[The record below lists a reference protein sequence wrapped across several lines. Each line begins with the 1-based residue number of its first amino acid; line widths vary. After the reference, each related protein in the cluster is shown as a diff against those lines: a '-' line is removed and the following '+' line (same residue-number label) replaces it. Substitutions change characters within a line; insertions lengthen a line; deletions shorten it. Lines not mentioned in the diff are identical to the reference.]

1 LGANA
6 LNKRFSSLLILLTS
20 LYVGF
25 IIRAQAPPSSSA
37 PELTKQAEES
47 YRTGKLDAAIRLY
60 QSALQV
66 DPASDVA
73 YAGLVRA
80 YLKQEQVQNAFDAAT
95 KGLAQAPDSALTHAA
110 MGEVYFRRAQ
120 MGESEQEFLKSVNRS
135 NPAARGFL
143 GLSRLYDAYSLHAKA
158 RAMLEKAHSLDPSD
172 PDISRRWMRTLSRTE
187 RIKWLEAYLAAP
199 SEADDQD
206 TRESYK
212 NYLDILKEREAR
224 PDLTCKLVSNV
235 SSTET
240 SLKPM
245 LTGPTRL
252 HGFGL
257 EVKVNGHS
265 SRLLLDTGASGLLIN
280 RKLAQK
286 ANVQPLITSKVGG
299 IGDQGAT
306 SSYIGYAESIKV
318 GELEFHNC
326 LVEVSDKRSVLG
338 DDGLIGAD
346 VFSHYLVTV
355 DLLWQKLR
363 LAPLPTRPGE
373 KEQQASLLTDSDSG
387 SSASE
392 APKPA
397 PDGQAKSADTKTA
410 SSAAPSGPQD
420 RYIAP
425 EMQSY
430 TKIFR
435 FGHELLI
442 PTKVGNAEPKL
453 FLIDTGASMN
463 SISPEAAREVTKVHS
478 DYYTT
483 IQGLSGNVKK
493 VYSADK
499 AVLQFSHF
507 KQENQ
512 DLITFDLSN
521 ISKHTGTEVS
531 GILGFTT
538 LRMLTMTI
546 DYRDGLVDF
555 SYHPAALR

>member
-1 LGANA
+1 LKKSFATLA
-6 LNKRFSSLLILLTS
+6 ILLIS
-20 LYVGF
+20 LWL
-25 IIRAQAPPSSSA
+25 PSMGGAIQGSTASSA
-37 PELTKQAEES
+37 PELARQALAS
-47 YRTGKLDAAIRLY
+47 YRNGKLDAAIKLY
-60 QSALQV
+60 QSALQL

-73 YAGLVRA
+73 YSGLTRA
-80 YLKQEQVQNAFDAAT
+80 YLRQEQVQDAFETAT
-95 KGLAQAPDSALTHAA
+95 KGIAQAPDSALTHAA

-120 MGESEQEFLKSVNRS
+120 MGESEQEFMKAVNRA
-135 NPAARGFL
+135 NPDPRGYL
-143 GLSRLYDAYSLHAKA
+143 GLSRLYNAYSLHAKA
-158 RAMLEKAHSLDPSD
+158 RAMLEKAHALDPSD
-172 PDISRRWMRTLSRTE
+172 PDIARQWMQTLSRAE
-187 RIKWLEAYLAAP
+187 RIKWLETYLATP
-199 SEADDQD
+199 SETDDQEGRD
-206 TRESYK
+206 SDK
-212 NYLDILKEREAR
+212 NYLEILKERQNR

-245 LTGPTRL
+245 LTGPTSL

-257 EVKVNGHS
+257 EVKINGHS

-286 ANVQPLITSKVGG
+286 ANVQRLLSSKMGG
-299 IGDQGAT
+299 IGDQGEM

-318 GELEFHNC
+318 GELEFRNC

-363 LAPLPTRPGE
+363 LSPLPNRPGE
-373 KEQQASLLTDSDSG
+373 KEHEATLVTDSDSG
-387 SSASE
+387 NNGSE
-392 APKPA
+392 ASKPA
-397 PDGQAKSADTKTA
+397 ADGQPKAETKNA
-410 SSAAPSGPQD
+410 NAATPSGPQD

-425 EMQSY
+425 EMRSY

-442 PTKVGNAEPKL
+442 PTKVGKAEPKL
-453 FLIDTGASMN
+453 FLIDTGASFN
-463 SISPEAAREVTKVHS
+463 SIAPEAAREVTKVHS
-478 DYYTT
+478 DYYTS
-483 IQGLSGNVKK
+483 IQGISGNVKK

-512 DLITFDLSN
+512 DLVTFDLSN
-521 ISKHTGTEVS
+521 LSKHTGTEVS

>member
-1 LGANA
+1 MKKFFPAVATL
-6 LNKRFSSLLILLTS
+6 LISLSLLSIAGG
-20 LYVGF
+20 V
-25 IIRAQAPPSSSA
+25 QAPTTSSA
-37 PELTKQAEES
+37 PELVKQALES
-47 YRTGKLDAAIRLY
+47 YRTGKLEASIRLY
-60 QSALQV
+60 QSALQL
-66 DPASDVA
+66 DPASDLA
-73 YAGLVRA
+73 YAGLTRA
-80 YLKQEQVQNAFDAAT
+80 YLKQEQVQNAFETAT
-95 KGLAQAPDSALTHAA
+95 KGLAQAPNSALAHAA
-110 MGEVYFRRAQ
+110 LGEVYFRRAQ
-120 MGESEQEFLKSVNRS
+120 MGESEQEFLKAVNRS
-135 NPAARGFL
+135 NPDPRGYL
-143 GLSRLYDAYSLHAKA
+143 GLSNLYDAYSLHAKA

-172 PDISRRWMRTLSRTE
+172 PDISRDWMHTLNRAE
-187 RIKWLEAYLAAP
+187 RIKWLESYLAAP
-199 SEADDQD
+199 NDADDQE
-206 TRESYK
+206 TRESYT
-212 NYLDILKEREAR
+212 NYLDILKERQAR

-245 LTGPTRL
+245 LTGPTQL

-257 EVKVNGHS
+257 EVKINGHS
-265 SRLLLDTGASGLLIN
+265 SRLLLDTGASGLFIN
-280 RKLAQK
+280 SKLAHK
-286 ANVQPLITSKVGG
+286 ANVQRLLSTKVGG
-299 IGDQGAT
+299 IGDQKET

-373 KEQQASLLTDSDSG
+373 KERQASLLTDSDSG
-387 SSASE
+387 NGESEASKPASE
-392 APKPA
+392 GQPKA
-397 PDGQAKSADTKTA
+397 GTTNASATP
-410 SSAAPSGPQD
+410 PSGPQD

-442 PTKVGNAEPKL
+442 PTKVGKAEPKL
-453 FLIDTGASMN
+453 FLIDTGATFN

-512 DLITFDLSN
+512 DLVTFDLSN

-546 DYRDGLVDF
+546 DYRDGLIDF
-555 SYHPAALR
+555 SYHPAAER

>member
-1 LGANA
+1 
-6 LNKRFSSLLILLTS
+6 
-20 LYVGF
+20 
-25 IIRAQAPPSSSA
+25 
-37 PELTKQAEES
+37 
-47 YRTGKLDAAIRLY
+47 
-60 QSALQV
+60 
-66 DPASDVA
+66 
-73 YAGLVRA
+73 
-80 YLKQEQVQNAFDAAT
+80 
-95 KGLAQAPDSALTHAA
+95 
-110 MGEVYFRRAQ
+110 
-120 MGESEQEFLKSVNRS
+120 MGESEQEFLKSVNRA
-135 NPAARGFL
+135 NPASRGFF

-172 PDISRRWMRTLSRTE
+172 PDISRRWMRTLSRAE

-199 SEADDQD
+199 SEADDQE

-397 PDGQAKSADTKTA
+397 PEGQSKSADTRTA

-463 SISPEAAREVTKVHS
+463 SISPEAAREVTKIHS